1 MTTPRYLRFAQALAL
16 CSGLATVPACPS
28 STTLGTDSGPSGTDA
43 PALAD
48 APSALDAPSDLDA
61 PATPTD
67 APSGSDVMAT
77 DDAPAT
83 ADDAPALADAGDVD
97 GGDICA
103 TCQCFGP
110 LPVDAGEGGLPDCFT
125 VEGAGICCAV
135 IGPLS
140 PPNLPA

>member
-1 MTTPRYLRFAQALAL
+1 MATPRYLRFAQALAL
-16 CSGLATVPACPS
+16 CSGLATVPACTG
-28 STTLGTDSGPSGTDA
+28 TTTMTTDTGPVGTDA
-43 PALAD
+43 PAVAD
-48 APSALDAPSDLDA
+48 APSGVDAPSGTDA

-77 DDAPAT
+77 DDAPVIT
-83 ADDAPALADAGDVD
+83 DDTGMLADAGDVD

-103 TCQCFGP
+103 TCMCVGP
-110 LPVDAGEGGLPDCFT
+110 LPFDAGEGALPDCWT
-125 VEGAGICCAV
+125 VPGAEICCAV